1 MTSNHGKPGA
11 RMVVRR
17 YVMDL
22 IYRNGGNSV
31 RVPSY
36 NVLSKELEMAR
47 STAQLELKSLVNEGF
62 LITRPGIG
70 TFTNPTVWFGH
81 CGRRRNPLIAMISG
95 DGKRVHHRYYDWT
108 LQSHLGMAV
117 TRRPATLMEVTLY
130 SENEEA
136 LFEEL
141 RSIQCDAILWMFPPA
156 ELHPLVRK
164 TAALRPLLTVDGFVE
179 GVSGVNFDRYRK
191 GFPVAEFLL
200 RENRTRLLFAQTE
213 HYRATTYRAF
223 REAYAAAGVPL
234 DDRFLLFGENC
245 LEEMKRTLKD
255 GFRPQAVMFCHE
267 FSEALPEIL
276 AGAGID
282 LERECR
288 LVSPMYKPRN
298 LKAPMLCPEF
308 PFAGYADAAAE
319 ELFRRL
325 GDPEAPA
332 EHRMVYCDFPVSLV

>member
-1 MTSNHGKPGA
+1 MTSNYGKPGA

-22 IYRNGGNSV
+22 IYRNQGSSV

-36 NVLSKELEMAR
+36 NVLSRELGMAR
-47 STAQLELKSLVNEGF
+47 STAQLELKSLVDEGF
-62 LITRPGIG
+62 LVTRAGIG
-70 TFTNPTVWFGH
+70 TFTNPAVSFGNY
-81 CGRRRNPLIAMISG
+81 GRGRNPLIALIFG
-95 DGKRVHHRYYDWT
+95 DGKRMHHRYYDWM

-141 RSIQCDAILWMFPPA
+141 RSIQCDAILWILPQK

-164 TAALRPLLTVDGFVE
+164 IAAQCPLLTVDGFVE
-179 GVSGVNFDRYRK
+179 GIAGVDFDRYRK

-213 HYRATTYRAF
+213 QYHAATYRAF
-223 REAYAAAGVPL
+223 RETYAAAGVPM
-234 DDRFLLFGENC
+234 DDRFLHTGENC
-245 LEEMKRTLKD
+245 LKEIERTLKS
-255 GFRPQAVMFCHE
+255 GFRPQAVMFCQE

-298 LKAPMLCPEF
+298 LKAPMLFPEF
-308 PFAGYADAAAE
+308 PFAGYAGAAAE

-325 GDPEAPA
+325 DGPETPA
-332 EHRMVYCDFPVSLV
+332 EHKMIYCDFPVSLV